1 MAYRFKPKSLTA
13 LYWINPRYWKL
24 SKEEVAKFLGVSPEQ
39 VRKATCL
46 QHQVSISW
54 VTDAG
59 NVCSSF
65 FSYRL
70 FGRWEKAVLDLI
82 AGWQDPKTWHC
93 LFSAIEYEFVRF
105 DYPTEMAD
113 WIWENL
119 KDRDAEFRDK
129 QRQQD
134 YPNDSLNP

>member
-1 MAYRFKPKSLTA
+1 MVCQFKRKSLTA
-13 LYWINPRYWKL
+13 LQWINPRYWKL
-24 SKEEVAKFLGVSPEQ
+24 SKEEVAQFLGVSPEQ

-54 VTDAG
+54 VSNAG
-59 NVCSSF
+59 KVCCSF

-82 AGWQDPKTWHC
+82 AGWQDFKTWHR
-93 LFSAIEYEFVRF
+93 LLSAMEYEFLRF

-119 KDRDAEFRDK
+119 KDRDAEFIDK

-134 YPNDSLNP
+134 WPSDSADA